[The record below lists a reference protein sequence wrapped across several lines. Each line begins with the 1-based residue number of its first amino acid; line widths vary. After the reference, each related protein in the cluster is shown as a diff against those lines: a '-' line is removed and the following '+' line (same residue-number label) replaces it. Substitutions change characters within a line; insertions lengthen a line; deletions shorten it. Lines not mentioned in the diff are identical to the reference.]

1 MRMDSKDFIEEG
13 KKEIALLH
21 EIRTIGWRRI

>member
-1 MRMDSKDFIEEG
+1 MRMDSKGFIEEG